1 MILYRIYGLCNIELI
16 EGRIVVDIAWFRN
29 CHRKRKDNCDDYH
42 RCSEFR
48 LLRMYCLFKSTFLFR
63 HFEELTSRLGPRTE
77 KRARAWPLGAVS
89 NGAQSWYYVNN
100 LKKGKLQWWVNKR
113 PEGALPCTRHLDT
126 STVDSSAS
134 SGGLYGTNDPGFE
147 SQAFKIYRL

>member
-42 RCSEFR
+42 RYSEFR

-77 KRARAWPLGAVS
+77 KRARAWPLGAVP
-89 NGAQSWYYVNN
+89 NGAQSCGIMLK
-100 LKKGKLQWWVNKR
+100 LKKR
-113 PEGALPCTRHLDT
+113 
-126 STVDSSAS
+126 
-134 SGGLYGTNDPGFE
+134 
-147 SQAFKIYRL
+147 